1 MHYRLTLL
9 ATMFSC
15 FGAVKADTHPDN
27 FLISLDNDLRR
38 VFRGKSKTTDAK
50 TKNQKKV
57 QEVTTKSLLDDYEM
71 AEEKIF
77 RTLESVEKKAFGVAE
92 TLIHDEVDILF
103 GKDHG
108 HAIHDDRT
116 IKSVQP
122 ATSRRSMRVPFKN
135 HKETMD
141 VKNTHELKKVELPH
155 TSFLDFMETY
165 ARDLTQTGM

>member
-1 MHYRLTLL
+1 VH
-9 ATMFSC
+9 
-15 FGAVKADTHPDN
+15 
-27 FLISLDNDLRR
+27 
-38 VFRGKSKTTDAK
+38 SKTTDAK